1 MLADTSYRLLL
12 PTAVLALVACF
23 ASATASLSQT
33 SPSPPSTAPAAK
45 GAPVAKGTTSPAKST
60 ASGKT
65 PASAKAA
72 ASSKLG
78 ALEPVRQ
85 KIYENCVSDSGDLF
99 RSEKTTKPCDCF
111 ATTMAKAMSKEDID
125 FFLNY
130 NVIPTLGTKKPAE
143 VRKSCGV
150 PSEADAP
157 ARSRGYQSKDR
168 T

>member
-1 MLADTSYRLLL
+1 MPADISTRLRL
-12 PTAVLALVACF
+12 PAAVLALVVCF
-23 ASATASLSQT
+23 ATASLSQT
-33 SPSPPSTAPAAK
+33 PASPPSTAPAAK
-45 GAPVAKGTTSPAKST
+45 GAKGTGSGTKNT
-60 ASGKT
+60 TSGKT
-65 PASAKAA
+65 TASAKKAA
-72 ASSKLG
+72 TSLG
-78 ALEPVRQ
+78 AVEPVRQ
-85 KIYENCVSDSGDLF
+85 KIYEKCVTDSGDLF

-143 VRKSCGV
+143 VKKSCAV
-150 PSEADAP
+150 PSDADSP